1 MANDFVKTTKVRVL
15 GTTYDDAVTVS
26 ADNAVKTIKSA
37 MAAAKV
43 GALTTY
49 TDTNTGVLT
58 MNSGHGFTDSVRLDV
73 YWTLSGVN
81 YARRGM
87 TVGTVATNSV
97 PIDGGAGDDLP
108 PDETPITAM
117 VPTAEAV
124 TLTGNNVVGLVAYS
138 SKSAL
143 VVFTDGSDVEKAA
156 IHIAGDGYSYIWD
169 SDTGVTNPLAGDTP
183 TKIYFSHGY
192 SGGTADVESV
202 VLYN

>member
-1 MANDFVKTTKVRVL
+1 MSNELVKTTKVRVL

-26 ADNAVKTIKSA
+26 ADNAIKTIKSGI
-37 MAAAKV
+37 AAAKI

-58 MNSGHGFTDSVRLDV
+58 MNAGHGFTNGARLDL
-73 YWTLSGVN
+73 YWTLAGVN

-117 VPTAEAV
+117 VPTSEAV
-124 TLTGNNVVGLVAYS
+124 TLIGNNVQAIVAYS

-143 VVFTDGSDVEKAA
+143 VVFTDDSDVEKAA
-156 IHIAGDGYSYIWD
+156 IHINGDGYSYLWD
-169 SDTGVTNPLAGDTP
+169 SDSGVTNPLAGDSS

-202 VLYN
+202 VMFN